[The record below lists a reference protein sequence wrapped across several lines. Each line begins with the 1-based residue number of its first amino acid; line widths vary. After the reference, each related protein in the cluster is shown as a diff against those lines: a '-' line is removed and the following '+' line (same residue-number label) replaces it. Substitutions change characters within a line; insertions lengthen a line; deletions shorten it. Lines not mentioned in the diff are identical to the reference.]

1 MQSSIMT
8 HYRRSARLLAGE
20 VVDGLEP
27 CLPAT
32 EQHHMPFGNFVLATV
47 LAGALLLGASDAWAI
62 PQFGTGCNA
71 YGASMSH
78 GNNAQ
83 GLIVDNFT
91 RYDNGCGSG
100 VSSSGRV
107 NVLVNTG
114 EGGALVNFDQAASTS
129 GTSRAS
135 LGDLGVFA
143 HAQASST
150 PKEYVFETPTGP
162 YVLPNVTHAA
172 AKSIARAEWFDT
184 FYVYGQS
191 NDFVVLRFTLEL
203 HGTQVSTPGSG
214 GADIGARLILDD
226 RSRYRDDTI
235 LFLNEPGTWSTTI
248 GFRPFSSFELFG
260 DMFAHAYA
268 LAGGGLGCELREFQ
282 VCFPGGYYA
291 QSSATAAAMNS
302 ALFRIDVLSPGGQ
315 LYAESGHDYSTPAQV
330 PVSEPAAWLMLAGG
344 LLGFSA
350 LRRGASPA

>member
-1 MQSSIMT
+1 MEATLIAQ
-8 HYRRSARLLAGE
+8 YRHRAARN
-20 VVDGLEP
+20 DGR
-27 CLPAT
+27 
-32 EQHHMPFGNFVLATV
+32 MPVGNFALAAVLV
-47 LAGALLLGASDAWAI
+47 GALLLGASDAWAI
-62 PQFGTGCNA
+62 PQFGASCSA

-107 NVLVNTG
+107 NVLVGTG

-129 GTSRAS
+129 GTARAS

-143 HAQASST
+143 HAQATST
-150 PKEYVFETPTGP
+150 PKEYVFDTPGGP

-172 AKSIARAEWFDT
+172 SKSIARADWFDT

-203 HGTQVSTPGSG
+203 HGSAISTPG
-214 GADIGARLILDD
+214 GAAEIGARLILDD

-248 GFRPFSSFELFG
+248 GFRPFSSFELYG
-260 DMFAHAYA
+260 DMSARALA
-268 LAGGGLGCELREFQ
+268 LAGGGFGCELREHQ
-282 VCFPGGYYA
+282 VCFPGGYHA

-302 ALFRIDVLSPGGQ
+302 ARFRIDVLSPGGQ
-315 LYAESGHDYSTPAQV
+315 LYAESGHDYATPAQAPV
-330 PVSEPAAWLMLAGG
+330 PEPAALAMLASG
-344 LLGFSA
+344 LLGLSLFGRSR
-350 LRRGASPA
+350 LG